1 MARLK
6 KKATKKKPAAK
17 RAKERVRLGEY
28 EALAGKVDDFFN
40 RVHDRYRADMRCGAG
55 CSDCCGHHLTVSL
68 VEAESIAR
76 TLATRDAGTRARLAT
91 RAAGLPEGEGPCP
104 ALEEDG
110 RCAVYEGR
118 PLVCRSHGAPM
129 YVGSASLPVLADV
142 LKEAEGEGEGAVI
155 KCCHLNFSERPLD
168 EVDPECVLDL
178 VNMAA
183 TLAVV
188 NARATDDGQK
198 AALRRILIGDVLR
211 AAHSS

>member
-1 MARLK
+1 MARLIPKKK
-6 KKATKKKPAAK
+6 KKAKKGAGGI
-17 RAKERVRLGEY
+17 RLDEY
-28 EALAGKVDDFFN
+28 DALAGKVDDFFN
-40 RVHDRYRADMRCGAG
+40 RVHDRYRADMQCGAG

-68 VEAESIAR
+68 VEAESMAR
-76 TLATRDAGTRARLAT
+76 TLATRDDATRERLAL
-91 RAAGLPEGEGPCP
+91 RAAALGDGEGPCP
-104 ALEEDG
+104 ALEVDG

-129 YVGSASLPVLADV
+129 YVGSASLPVLVD
-142 LKEAEGEGEGAVI
+142 ESEEGAVI
-155 KCCHLNFSERPLD
+155 KCCHLNFPDRPLD

-188 NARATDDGQK
+188 NARAGSDGQK

>member
-1 MARLK
+1 MARLTK
-6 KKATKKKPAAK
+6 KKKPAKAK
-17 RAKERVRLGEY
+17 KGGRGEKIRLDEY
-28 EALAGKVDDFFN
+28 DALAGKVDDFFN
-40 RVHDRYRADMRCGAG
+40 RVYDRYRADMQCGAG

-76 TLATRDAGTRARLAT
+76 TLATRDAAT
-91 RAAGLPEGEGPCP
+91 RERLSARAAALPEGEGPCP
-104 ALEEDG
+104 ALEDDG
-110 RCAVYEGR
+110 RCGVYEGR

-129 YVGSASLPVLADV
+129 YVGSASLPVLADA
-142 LKEAEGEGEGAVI
+142 LEEEEGAGAVI
-155 KCCHLNFSERPLD
+155 KCCHLNFPERPLD

-188 NARATDDGQK
+188 NARASSDGQK

>member
-1 MARLK
+1 MK
-6 KKATKKKPAAK
+6 KKRKKAPAGI
-17 RAKERVRLGEY
+17 RLDEY
-28 EALAGKVDDFFN
+28 DALAGKVDDFFN
-40 RVHDRYRADMRCGAG
+40 RVHDRYRADMQCGAG

-68 VEAESIAR
+68 VEAESIAK
-76 TLATRDAGTRARLAT
+76 TLATRDVAT
-91 RAAGLPEGEGPCP
+91 RERLSRRAAALPEGEGPCP
-104 ALEEDG
+104 ALEDDG

-129 YVGSASLPVLADV
+129 YVGSASLPVLADE
-142 LKEAEGEGEGAVI
+142 LAEEGAVI
-155 KCCHLNFSERPLD
+155 KCCHLNFSERSLD

-188 NARATDDGQK
+188 NARASADGQE

>member
-1 MARLK
+1 MARL
-6 KKATKKKPAAK
+6 TKKKKK
-17 RAKERVRLGEY
+17 RTPSAVGTLDEY
-28 EALAGKVDDFFN
+28 DALAGKVDDFFS
-40 RVHDRYRADMRCGAG
+40 RVHDRYRSDMKCGAG

-68 VEAESIAR
+68 VEAESIAQ
-76 TLATRDAGTRARLAT
+76 TLATRDAATRKRLAA
-91 RAAGLPEGEGPCP
+91 RASSLADGEGPCP
-104 ALEEDG
+104 ALEDDG

-129 YVGSASLPVLADV
+129 YVGSASLPVLA
-142 LKEAEGEGEGAVI
+142 GELEQEGAVI
-155 KCCHLNFSERPLD
+155 KCCHLNFTERSLD
-168 EVDPECVLDL
+168 DVDPECVLDL

-188 NARATDDGQK
+188 NARASKDGQK